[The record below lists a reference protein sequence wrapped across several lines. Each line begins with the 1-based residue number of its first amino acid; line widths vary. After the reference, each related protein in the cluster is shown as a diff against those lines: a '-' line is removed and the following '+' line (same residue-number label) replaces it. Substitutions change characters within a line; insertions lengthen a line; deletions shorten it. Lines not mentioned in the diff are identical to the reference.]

1 MLTAEVLI
9 SHSAIGI
16 STSALK
22 NSETEHP
29 KSEIFHIPFVIAW

>member
-1 MLTAEVLI
+1 MLTAEVL
-9 SHSAIGI
+9 IGI